1 MSLTVLDNVITLSIQ
16 ISYLIIGAVI
26 IVIFMLYTRKK

>member
-26 IVIFMLYTRKK
+26 IVIFMLYTRKR